1 MVIQRSEVVVQRLT
15 QAWLRPRLRM
25 AGVSMTGRLSI
36 VGAPI
41 VDIFPKSRVTVQD
54 GVTLVSRSRWTAL
67 GVSRPV
73 IIRTLAPG
81 AEISIGAG
89 SGFSGTT
96 LCSVVGI
103 TIGRRVLCGADVLIA
118 DTDFHPID
126 ELPRANRPIPAGD
139 PSDAIVIEDDVF
151 LGARSIVLKGVTI
164 GAGTVVG
171 AGSVV
176 SRNLPPGVVAAGNP
190 ARVIR
195 RLQTSAD
202 QA

>member
-1 MVIQRSEVVVQRLT
+1 MIPRSEVVIQRLT

-25 AGVSMTGRLSI
+25 AGLSITGRLTI
-36 VGAPI
+36 IGAPI
-41 VDIFPKSRVTVQD
+41 VDIFPETRVNMQD

-81 AEISIGAG
+81 AEISIGSG

-96 LCSVVGI
+96 LCSVVRI
-103 TIGRRVLCGADVLIA
+103 TIGCRVLCGADVLIA

-126 ELPRANRPIPAGD
+126 ELPHADQPIPAGD

-176 SRNLPPGVVAAGNP
+176 SRDLPPGVVAAGNP

-195 RLQTSAD
+195 RLRTTAD
-202 QA
+202 QV